1 MRDFDFIVDIA
12 GLVVAARRSLSFTY
26 PIRFF
31 LRGENKQAFFDFTQG
46 DLEKSLELLNA
57 KNEEDWIKY
66 LDRDHEGRPYNGERF
81 TKYKEEITTLREA
94 LERHFNTAMGS
105 ISAGLP
111 EVEQVVAEGDEADHP
126 FQALLKKVDIN
137 QLKQAEFDMLYKFD
151 PEAAHWACRVCR
163 EQSPKD
169 RITCGVCGAKR
180 PD

>member
-1 MRDFDFIVDIA
+1 
-12 GLVVAARRSLSFTY
+12 
-26 PIRFF
+26 
-31 LRGENKQAFFDFTQG
+31 
-46 DLEKSLELLNA
+46 
-57 KNEEDWIKY
+57 
-66 LDRDHEGRPYNGERF
+66 
-81 TKYKEEITTLREA
+81 
-94 LERHFNTAMGS
+94 MGS

-169 RITCGVCGAKR
+169 KDNLRRVRRQETRLRSEEMINNI
-180 PD
+180 DL